1 MTFRSKFTTK
11 YLIYRVFSWIRKVKK
26 NFEFIFTIQIIIKVD
41 YFKIISLIHIDS
53 MVVYFETVIDKTTV
67 MAKEVFEIV
76 FYVLNQFEY
85 LFLHRIKGRNIYKTV
100 FNNLLWLSFRLKA
113 YTTYISTNLVM
124 ILIIGWL
131 K

>member
-1 MTFRSKFTTK
+1 M
-11 YLIYRVFSWIRKVKK
+11 
-26 NFEFIFTIQIIIKVD
+26 D

-100 FNNLLWLSFRLKA
+100 FNNLL
-113 YTTYISTNLVM
+113 
-124 ILIIGWL
+124 
-131 K
+131 